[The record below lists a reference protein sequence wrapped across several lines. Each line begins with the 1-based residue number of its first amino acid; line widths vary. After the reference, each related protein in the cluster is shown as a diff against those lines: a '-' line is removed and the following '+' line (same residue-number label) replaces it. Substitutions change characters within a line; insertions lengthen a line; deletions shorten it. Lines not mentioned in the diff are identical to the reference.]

1 MKRRQ
6 FIALIGGT
14 AAWPFAAIAQLPSK
28 IWRIGFLAGGA
39 RPTNLE
45 STTYGAFLRGM
56 RELGYAEN
64 QILSLSGASPKA
76 DLSFCPLW
84 PKNSFDRM

>member
-1 MKRRQ
+1 MRRRE
-6 FIALIGGT
+6 FIGLVGGA
-14 AAWPFAAIAQLPSK
+14 AAWPFAANAQPNK

-56 RELGYAEN
+56 RELTK
-64 QILSLSGASPKA
+64 ILSLSGASPRA